1 MVTKKKIPVFAGPVD
16 IKPYRAKKGEEY
28 MNDEELAHFE
38 KVLNIWKEQL
48 MAERSRTVRDM
59 QTDAANY
66 PDPADRAYQEERFN
80 LELKARDRERKL
92 LKRIDDALD
101 RIKSGDYGY
110 CSDCGANIGLKRLDA
125 RPIATQCIE
134 CKTVAEI
141 REKQISG

>member
-1 MVTKKKIPVFAGPVD
+1 MATKKKTPVFAGPVD
-16 IKPYRAKKGEEY
+16 IKAYRPKKGEEY
-28 MNDEELAHFE
+28 MNDDQLAHFE

-48 MAERSRTVRDM
+48 MAERSRTVHDM
-59 QTDAANY
+59 QSDAANY

-92 LKRIDDALD
+92 LKRINDALE
-101 RIKSGDYGY
+101 RIKNLDYGY
-110 CSDCGANIGLKRLDA
+110 CSDCGADIGLKRLEA